1 MNTQQIFV
9 GIDVAKAWLDIHVLP
24 DGKSRR
30 IANTPV
36 GHRALVRSLTARRTA
51 RVALEAS
58 GGYERAVV
66 VALRS
71 AGIPIG
77 IANPRQVREFARGRG
92 VRAKTDAVDAR
103 ILALFAQQDP
113 LYATATPDPARDKL
127 RDYVAFRDWLG
138 QELIALGNHLEH
150 LQDPDLRADL
160 QERHQQLR
168 GKIRKIEL
176 RLLQLV
182 RRAPALAKLYRRLC
196 AVPGVGLITACT
208 LIARLPELGRLS
220 HRQIAALVGVAPFP
234 RDSGNWHGKR
244 MISGGRS
251 AVRKVLYMAALVAT
265 THNRTIKAR
274 YRKLR
279 AAGKP
284 PKVAL
289 VACMRKLIVALNA
302 IVRDDAL
309 PKTV

>member
-1 MNTQQIFV
+1 MNAQQIFV

-30 IANTPV
+30 IANRPA
-36 GHRALVRSLTARRTA
+36 GHRLLVRALPARRVA
-51 RVALEAS
+51 RVVLEAS

-66 VALRS
+66 AALRC
-71 AGIPIG
+71 AGLPVDV
-77 IANPRQVREFARGRG
+77 ANPRQVREFARGRG
-92 VRAKTDAVDAR
+92 VHAKTDAVDAR
-103 ILALFAQQDP
+103 ILALFARQDP
-113 LYATATPDPARDKL
+113 SHASTAADPARDKL
-127 RDYVAFRDWLG
+127 REYVTFRDWLG

-150 LQDPDLRADL
+150 LQDRDLRADL
-160 QERHQQLR
+160 EERRRQLR
-168 GKIRKIEL
+168 TKVKTIEL

-182 RRAPALAKLYRRLC
+182 RAAPALAHLYRRLC

-208 LIARLPELGRLS
+208 LLARLPELGQLP

-244 MISGGRS
+244 MISGGRA
-251 AVRKVLYMAALVAT
+251 AVRKVLYMAALVAA
-265 THNRTIKAR
+265 THNQTIKAR

-289 VACMRKLIVALNA
+289 VACMRKLIVVLNA
-302 IVRDDAL
+302 IVRDDAE

>member
-24 DGKSRR
+24 DGEGRR
-30 IANTPV
+30 VANRPA
-36 GHRALVRSLTARRTA
+36 GHRALARSLTARQVA
-51 RVALEAS
+51 RVVLEAS

-66 VALRS
+66 AALRRT
-71 AGIPIG
+71 GIAVEV
-77 IANPRQVREFARGRG
+77 ANPRQVREFARGRG
-92 VRAKTDAVDAR
+92 VHAKTDAVDAR
-103 ILALFAQQDP
+103 ILALFARQDP
-113 LYATATPDPARDKL
+113 VHATAAPEPARDKL
-127 RDYVAFRDWLG
+127 REYVTFRDWLG

-150 LQDPDLRADL
+150 LQDRDLRADL
-160 QERHQQLR
+160 QERRQQLR
-168 GKIRKIEL
+168 TRIKKIEL
-176 RLLQLV
+176 RLLQMV
-182 RRAPALAKLYRRLC
+182 RAAPALARLYRRLC

-244 MISGGRS
+244 MISGGRA

-265 THNRTIKAR
+265 NHNQTIKAR

-302 IVRDDAL
+302 IVRDDAE

>member
-1 MNTQQIFV
+1 MT
-9 GIDVAKAWLDIHVLP
+9 
-24 DGKSRR
+24 
-30 IANTPV
+30 
-36 GHRALVRSLTARRTA
+36 
-51 RVALEAS
+51 
-58 GGYERAVV
+58 
-66 VALRS
+66 
-71 AGIPIG
+71 
-77 IANPRQVREFARGRG
+77 
-92 VRAKTDAVDAR
+92 
-103 ILALFAQQDP
+103 
-113 LYATATPDPARDKL
+113 
-127 RDYVAFRDWLG
+127 FRDWLS
-138 QELIALGNHLEH
+138 QQLIVLGNHLEH
-150 LQDPDLRADL
+150 LQDRDLRADL
-160 QERHQQLR
+160 EEQRRQLR
-168 GKIRKIEL
+168 TRLKTIEL

-182 RRAPALAKLYRRLC
+182 RTAPALARLYRRLC

-244 MISGGRS
+244 MISGGRA
-251 AVRKVLYMAALVAT
+251 AVRRALYMAALVAAS
-265 THNRTIKAR
+265 HNQTIKAR

-302 IVRDDAL
+302 IIRDDAQ